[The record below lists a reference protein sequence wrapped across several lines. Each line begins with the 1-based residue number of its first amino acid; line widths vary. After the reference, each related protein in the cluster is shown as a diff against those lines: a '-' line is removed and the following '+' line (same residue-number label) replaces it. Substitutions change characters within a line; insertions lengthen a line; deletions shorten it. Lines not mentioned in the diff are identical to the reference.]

1 MGEALVVPPVRC
13 VTAARVDKNNRSRYE
28 QRSLRWVAA
37 DAETLCCVG
46 ARSVIEITR
55 ETEVL
60 KGKDQGKR
68 TEERVVYVCSLEL
81 DEQRGAEMLER
92 IRRYWGIESG
102 LHQRLDV
109 SCREDAS
116 RVRNRNA
123 LLVLGIVR
131 RAALGVY
138 MSWRRGRKN
147 QRQSTVKDFHDA
159 MNRFNHRNAF
169 KMITKGYA

>member
-1 MGEALVVPPVRC
+1 MGGVPTVPC
-13 VTAARVDKNNRSRYE
+13 VTAESVDKNNRSRYE
-28 QRSLRWVAA
+28 QRKLRWVAA

-55 ETEVL
+55 EIDYL
-60 KGKDQGKR
+60 KGKDQGKH
-68 TEERVVYVCSLEL
+68 TEERVVYVCSLEP
-81 DEQRGAEMLER
+81 DEKRGAEMLER
-92 IRRYWGIESG
+92 TRKYWEIESG

-116 RVRNRNA
+116 RVRNDNA
-123 LLVLGIVR
+123 LLVLGIMR

-147 QRQSTVKDFHDA
+147 QRQSTVRDFHDA